1 MKIPKYPVARPA
13 MAKPLPVS
21 VPPDRLILPNAR
33 CPQITAG
40 MPVRP
45 EIAARPMSRVARW
58 PFVATIPPHGRTV
71 ESISSSMIGLALK
84 MLFGDTA
91 KYLMLVAGLFFATFL
106 IVQQAS
112 VFCGLMMWTT
122 ATLKNVAAPIFV
134 VEERVEQVNE
144 TNPMRDTDV
153 ARVRSVSA
161 VRWAMPLYSGIQRVR
176 LANGAFKTVQLIG
189 IDAASLAGAPGKLT
203 KGKLED
209 LRLPNTVV
217 IDELAVERLSIDKAH
232 PVGIGSIFEIN
243 DVEARVVGI
252 CQAMRSFTGGPYIW
266 TTYERALQYTPPSRK
281 MLSAVIAAP
290 IDGMSVDEAAAEI
303 EKHTGLRAYVNREF
317 GGNAKD
323 FNTSTVWWYVKNTG
337 IPISFGTT
345 VVIGFIVGMAI
356 ACQTF
361 YAFVLD
367 NLKHLGALKAM
378 GMSNFR
384 LSVMLIFQ
392 ALTVGLIGFG
402 LGLLATSGFAM
413 GAIKNGQP
421 PFVMPWQIPVAAFC
435 VIQVICMFA
444 ALMGIIRLSLYEP
457 AMVFRA

>member
-1 MKIPKYPVARPA
+1 
-13 MAKPLPVS
+13 
-21 VPPDRLILPNAR
+21 
-33 CPQITAG
+33 
-40 MPVRP
+40 
-45 EIAARPMSRVARW
+45 
-58 PFVATIPPHGRTV
+58 
-71 ESISSSMIGLALK
+71 MIGLALK

-112 VFCGLMMWTT
+112 VFCGLMRWTT
-122 ATLKNVAAPIFV
+122 ATLKNVAAPIYV
-134 VEERVEQVNE
+134 VEERVVQVNE

-176 LANGAFKTVQLIG
+176 LEDGSFKTVQLLG
-189 IDAASLAGAPGKLT
+189 IDAASLAGGPGRLIE
-203 KGKLED
+203 GNLED

-217 IDELAVERLSIDKAH
+217 IDELATVRLSNNPGDPTKKIR
-232 PVGIGSIFEIN
+232 IGDHFEIN

-252 CQAMRSFTGGPYIW
+252 CEAMQSFTGGPYIW
-266 TTYERALQYTPPSRK
+266 TTYERALQYTPQSRK

-290 IDGMSVDEAAAEI
+290 IEGMSSEEAAAEI
-303 EKHTGLRAYVNREF
+303 ERTTGLRAYANRDF
-317 GGNAKD
+317 GSNSRDTVTEKGKKYGD

-384 LSVMLIFQ
+384 LSIMLIVQ
-392 ALTVGLIGFG
+392 AMTVGMIGFG
-402 LGLLATSGFAM
+402 LGLLATSGFALS
-413 GAIKNGQP
+413 AIENGQP
-421 PFVMPWQIPVAAFC
+421 PFYMPWQIPVVAF
-435 VIQVICMFA
+435 VAVQIICMLA

>member
-1 MKIPKYPVARPA
+1 M
-13 MAKPLPVS
+13 
-21 VPPDRLILPNAR
+21 
-33 CPQITAG
+33 
-40 MPVRP
+40 
-45 EIAARPMSRVARW
+45 
-58 PFVATIPPHGRTV
+58 F
-71 ESISSSMIGLALK
+71 GLALK

-112 VFCGLMMWTT
+112 VFCGLMTWTT
-122 ATLKNVAAPIFV
+122 ATLKNVGAPIYV

-189 IDAASLAGAPGKLT
+189 IDAASLACAPARMVQGN
-203 KGKLED
+203 LED

-217 IDELAVERLSIDKAH
+217 IDELALERLSLDPKK
-232 PVGIGSIFEIN
+232 PIGLGAVFEIN

-252 CQAMRSFTGGPYIW
+252 CKAMRSFTGGPYIW

-290 IDGMSVDEAAAEI
+290 IAGMTMDEAAAAI
-303 EKHTGLRAYVNREF
+303 EKETGLRAYVNRGF
-317 GGNAKD
+317 GEDKKD

-384 LSVMLIFQ
+384 LSLMLIFQ
-392 ALTVGLIGFG
+392 ALTVGLVGFG
-402 LGLLATSGFAM
+402 LGLLATSAFAM
-413 GAIKNGQP
+413 GALKNGQP
-421 PFVMPWQIPVAAFC
+421 PFVMPWQIPVGAFC
-435 VIQVICMFA
+435 LIQVICMLA

>member
-1 MKIPKYPVARPA
+1 MESQKQ
-13 MAKPLPVS
+13 PVS
-21 VPPDRLILPNAR
+21 STRAIN
-33 CPQITAG
+33 
-40 MPVRP
+40 
-45 EIAARPMSRVARW
+45 ENNPMSRVARSAR
-58 PFVATIPPHGRTV
+58 PVKIAP
-71 ESISSSMIGLALK
+71 SSSPRMIGLALK

-112 VFCGLMMWTT
+112 VFCGLMRWTT
-122 ATLKNVAAPIFV
+122 ATLKNVGAPIFI

-153 ARVRSVSA
+153 ARIRSVSA

-176 LANGAFKTVQLIG
+176 LEDGSFKTVQLVG
-189 IDAASLAGAPGKLT
+189 IDAASLAGAPARMVEGN
-203 KGKLED
+203 LED

-217 IDELAVERLSIDKAH
+217 IDELATVRLSSNPRDPSKKIK
-232 PVGIGSIFEIN
+232 IGDQFEIN

-252 CQAMRSFTGGPYIW
+252 CKAMRSFTGGPYIW
-266 TTYERALQYTPPSRK
+266 TTYERALQYTPTSRK
-281 MLSAVIAAP
+281 MLTAVIAAP
-290 IDGMSVDEAAAEI
+290 VQGMTSDQAAAEI
-303 EKHTGLRAYVNREF
+303 QRTTGLRAYVNRDF
-317 GGNAKD
+317 GENPKD
-323 FNTSTVWWYVKNTG
+323 FNTATVWWYVKNTG

-345 VVIGFIVGMAI
+345 VVIGFIVGVAI

-384 LSVMLIFQ
+384 LSLMLVVQ
-392 ALTVGLIGFG
+392 ALTVGIIGFG

-413 GAIKNGQP
+413 GAIENGQP
-421 PFVMPWQIPVAAFC
+421 PFYMPWQIPVAAFLA
-435 VIQVICMFA
+435 VQLICMLA
-444 ALMGIIRLSLYEP
+444 ALMGIIRLGLYEP

>member
-1 MKIPKYPVARPA
+1 M
-13 MAKPLPVS
+13 
-21 VPPDRLILPNAR
+21 
-33 CPQITAG
+33 
-40 MPVRP
+40 
-45 EIAARPMSRVARW
+45 
-58 PFVATIPPHGRTV
+58 F
-71 ESISSSMIGLALK
+71 GLALK

-112 VFCGLMMWTT
+112 VFCGLMRWTT
-122 ATLKNVAAPIFV
+122 STLKNVAAPIYV
-134 VEERVEQVNE
+134 VEERVEQINE
-144 TNPMRDTDV
+144 INPLRDTDV

-176 LANGAFKTVQLIG
+176 LENGSFKTIQLIG
-189 IDAASLAGAPGKLT
+189 IDAASLAGAPQRMVAGN
-203 KGKLED
+203 LED

-217 IDELAVERLSIDKAH
+217 IDELAVERLALNPKDPSKRIQ
-232 PVGIGSIFEIN
+232 IGDRFEIN
-243 DVEARVVGI
+243 DIEARVVGI
-252 CQAMRSFTGGPYIW
+252 CEAMRSFTGGPYVW
-266 TTYERALQYTPPSRK
+266 TTYERALQYTPSQRK

-290 IDGMSVDEAAAEI
+290 IAGLTAEQAVIQI
-303 EKHTGLRAYVNREF
+303 EKETGLRAYVNAEF
-317 GGNAKD
+317 GSGEQD
-323 FNTSTVWWYVKNTG
+323 FNSSTIWWYVKNTG

-345 VVIGFIVGMAI
+345 VVIGFIVGVAI

-384 LSVMLIFQ
+384 LSTMLLIQ
-392 ALTVGLIGFG
+392 AFTVGLIGFG
-402 LGLLATSGFAM
+402 LGLLVTWAFAM
-413 GAIKNGQP
+413 GAIEKGQP
-421 PFVMPWQIPVAAFC
+421 PFYMPWQIPLVAFC
-435 VIQVICMFA
+435 VIQVICMIA

>member
-1 MKIPKYPVARPA
+1 M
-13 MAKPLPVS
+13 
-21 VPPDRLILPNAR
+21 
-33 CPQITAG
+33 
-40 MPVRP
+40 
-45 EIAARPMSRVARW
+45 
-58 PFVATIPPHGRTV
+58 
-71 ESISSSMIGLALK
+71 ISLALK

-122 ATLKNVAAPIFV
+122 STLKNVAAPIFV
-134 VEERVEQVNE
+134 VEERVEQINE
-144 TNPMRDTDV
+144 TNPLRDTDV
-153 ARVRSVSA
+153 ALVRSVSA

-176 LANGAFKTVQLIG
+176 LANGAFKTVQLLG
-189 IDAASLAGAPGKLT
+189 IDAASLAGGPTRMK
-203 KGKLED
+203 KGNLKD
-209 LRLPNTVV
+209 LRLPNTVI
-217 IDELAVERLSIDKAH
+217 IDELAVERLSLDKNH
-232 PVGIGSIFEIN
+232 PIGIGSIFEIN
-243 DVEARVVGI
+243 DIEARVVGI
-252 CQAMRSFTGGPYIW
+252 CKAMRSFTGGPYIW
-266 TTYERALQYTPPSRK
+266 TTYERALQYSPSQRK

-290 IDGMSVDEAAAEI
+290 IAGMSDDQAAAEI
-303 EKHTGLRAYVNREF
+303 EKRTGLRAYVNHGFRPSALDNPSASPPKY
-317 GGNAKD
+317 GD
-323 FNTSTVWWYVKNTG
+323 FNTSTVWWYVRNTG
-337 IPISFGTT
+337 IPISFGIT
-345 VVIGFIVGMAI
+345 VVIGFIVGVAI

-384 LSVMLIFQ
+384 LSMMLVIQ

-402 LGLLATSGFAM
+402 IGLLATAGFAF
-413 GAIKNGQP
+413 GALKSGQP

-435 VIQVICMFA
+435 VIQVICMLA

>member
-1 MKIPKYPVARPA
+1 
-13 MAKPLPVS
+13 
-21 VPPDRLILPNAR
+21 
-33 CPQITAG
+33 
-40 MPVRP
+40 
-45 EIAARPMSRVARW
+45 
-58 PFVATIPPHGRTV
+58 
-71 ESISSSMIGLALK
+71 MIGLALK

-112 VFCGLMMWTT
+112 VFCGLMRWTT
-122 ATLKNVAAPIFV
+122 ATLKNVGAPIYI

-144 TNPMRDTDV
+144 TNPLRDTDV

-176 LANGAFKTVQLIG
+176 LEDGSFKTVQLVG
-189 IDAASLAGAPGKLT
+189 IDSASLAGAPARMIEGR
-203 KGKLED
+203 LED

-217 IDELAVERLSIDKAH
+217 IDELAVERLSLDKGR
-232 PVGIGSIFEIN
+232 PIGLGDRFEIN
-243 DVEARVVGI
+243 DIEARVVGI
-252 CQAMRSFTGGPYIW
+252 CKAMRSFTGGPYIW

-290 IDGMSVDEAAAEI
+290 VEGMSPDEAAAMI
-303 EKHTGLRAYVNREF
+303 EKETGLKAFVNREF
-317 GGNAKD
+317 GENRQD

-345 VVIGFIVGMAI
+345 VIIGFIVGVAI

-384 LSVMLIFQ
+384 LSLMLILQ
-392 ALTVGLIGFG
+392 ASTVGIIGFG
-402 LGLLATSGFAM
+402 IGLLATSGFAFAAM
-413 GAIKNGQP
+413 KNQQP
-421 PFVMPWQIPVAAFC
+421 PFYMPWVIPVAAFA
-435 VIQVICMFA
+435 VIQVICMLA
-444 ALMGIIRLSLYEP
+444 ALMGIVRLSLYEP

>member
-1 MKIPKYPVARPA
+1 
-13 MAKPLPVS
+13 
-21 VPPDRLILPNAR
+21 
-33 CPQITAG
+33 
-40 MPVRP
+40 
-45 EIAARPMSRVARW
+45 
-58 PFVATIPPHGRTV
+58 
-71 ESISSSMIGLALK
+71 MIGLALK

-112 VFCGLMMWTT
+112 VFCGLMRWTT
-122 ATLKNVAAPIFV
+122 ATLKNVGAPIFV

-176 LANGAFKTVQLIG
+176 LNDGSFKTVQLIG
-189 IDAASLAGAPGKLT
+189 IDAASLAGAPARMVEGN
-203 KGKLED
+203 LED

-217 IDELAVERLSIDKAH
+217 IDELATQRLSSDPADPSKRIK
-232 PVGIGSIFEIN
+232 IGDQFEIN

-252 CQAMRSFTGGPYIW
+252 SQAMRSFTGGPYIW
-266 TTYERALQYTPPSRK
+266 TTYERALQYTPQSRK
-281 MLSAVIAAP
+281 MLTAVIAAP
-290 IDGMSVDEAAAEI
+290 IEGMTSDEAAAEI
-303 EKHTGLRAYVNREF
+303 EKATGLRAYVNRDF
-317 GGNAKD
+317 GDNPKD
-323 FNTSTVWWYVKNTG
+323 FNTATVWWYVKNTG

-345 VVIGFIVGMAI
+345 VVIGFIVGVAI

-384 LSVMLIFQ
+384 LSLMLVFQ
-392 ALTVGLIGFG
+392 ALTVGIIGFG

-413 GAIKNGQP
+413 GAIENGQP
-421 PFVMPWQIPVAAFC
+421 PFYMPWQIPVFAFIA
-435 VIQVICMFA
+435 VQVICMLA

>member
-1 MKIPKYPVARPA
+1 M
-13 MAKPLPVS
+13 
-21 VPPDRLILPNAR
+21 
-33 CPQITAG
+33 T
-40 MPVRP
+40 
-45 EIAARPMSRVARW
+45 
-58 PFVATIPPHGRTV
+58 
-71 ESISSSMIGLALK
+71 GLALK

-122 ATLKNVAAPIFV
+122 STLKNVGAPIFV
-134 VEERVEQVNE
+134 VEERVEQINE
-144 TNPMRDTDV
+144 INPLRDTDV
-153 ARVRSVSA
+153 SRVRSVST

-176 LANGAFKTVQLIG
+176 LDDGKFKTVQLLG
-189 IDAASLAGAPGKLT
+189 IDAASLAGAPARMIEGRI
-203 KGKLED
+203 ED

-217 IDELAVERLSIDKAH
+217 IDELAVTRLAMEKDK
-232 PVGIGSIFEIN
+232 PIRIGDRFEIN
-243 DVEARVVGI
+243 DIEARVVGI
-252 CQAMRSFTGGPYIW
+252 CQAVRSFTGGPYIW

-290 IDGMSVDEAAAEI
+290 VEGVTPAEAAAEI
-303 EKHTGLRAYVNREF
+303 QRRTGLRAYINEGF
-317 GGNAKD
+317 GDDMDD
-323 FNTSTVWWYVKNTG
+323 FNTSTIWWYVKNTG

-345 VVIGFIVGMAI
+345 VLIGFIVGIAI

-384 LSVMLIFQ
+384 LSVMLVIQ
-392 ALTVGLIGFG
+392 SATVGMIGFG
-402 LGLLATSGFAM
+402 VGLLATAAFAY
-413 GAIKNGQP
+413 GAIQNGQP
-421 PFVMPWQIPVAAFC
+421 PFVMPWQIPVIAFG
-435 VIQVICMFA
+435 VIQLICMVA
-444 ALMGIIRLSLYEP
+444 ALLGIVRLSLYEP

>member
-1 MKIPKYPVARPA
+1 
-13 MAKPLPVS
+13 
-21 VPPDRLILPNAR
+21 
-33 CPQITAG
+33 
-40 MPVRP
+40 
-45 EIAARPMSRVARW
+45 
-58 PFVATIPPHGRTV
+58 
-71 ESISSSMIGLALK
+71 MIGLALK

-112 VFCGLMMWTT
+112 VFCGLMRWTT
-122 ATLKNVAAPIFV
+122 ATLKNVGAPIFV

-176 LANGAFKTVQLIG
+176 LADGSFKTVQLIG
-189 IDAASLAGAPGKLT
+189 IDAASLAGAPARMVEGN
-203 KGKLED
+203 LED

-217 IDELAVERLSIDKAH
+217 IDELATQRLSSDPGDPSKRIK
-232 PVGIGSIFEIN
+232 IGDQFEIN

-252 CQAMRSFTGGPYIW
+252 CEAMRSFTGGPYIW
-266 TTYERALQYTPPSRK
+266 TTYERALQYTPQSRK
-281 MLSAVIAAP
+281 MLTAVIAAP
-290 IDGMSVDEAAAEI
+290 VEGMTSDEAAAAI
-303 EKHTGLRAYVNREF
+303 EEATGLRAYVNRDF
-317 GGNAKD
+317 GDNAKD
-323 FNTSTVWWYVKNTG
+323 FNTATVWWYVKNTG

-345 VVIGFIVGMAI
+345 VVIGFIVGVAI

-384 LSVMLIFQ
+384 LSLMLVFQ
-392 ALTVGLIGFG
+392 ALTVGIIGFG
-402 LGLLATSGFAM
+402 LGLLATSAFAM

-421 PFVMPWQIPVAAFC
+421 PFYMPWQIPVGAFLA
-435 VIQVICMFA
+435 VQVICMLA

>member
-1 MKIPKYPVARPA
+1 
-13 MAKPLPVS
+13 
-21 VPPDRLILPNAR
+21 
-33 CPQITAG
+33 
-40 MPVRP
+40 
-45 EIAARPMSRVARW
+45 MSRVAQLRLA
-58 PFVATIPPHGRTV
+58 VIIKIKS
-71 ESISSSMIGLALK
+71 ESKFSFSCMIGLALK

-112 VFCGLMMWTT
+112 VFCGLMLWTT

-134 VEERVEQVNE
+134 VEERVEQINE

-153 ARVRSVSA
+153 ARVRSVSS

-176 LANGAFKTVQLIG
+176 LTDGSFKTVQLIG
-189 IDAASLAGAPGKLT
+189 IDAASLAGAPGRMVE
-203 KGKLED
+203 GNLED

-217 IDELAVERLSIDKAH
+217 IDELATVRLSSNPKDPAQKIKLGDQ
-232 PVGIGSIFEIN
+232 FEIN

-252 CQAMRSFTGGPYIW
+252 CQAMRSFTGGPYVW
-266 TTYERALQYTPPSRK
+266 TTYERALQYTPGSRK

-290 IDGMSVDEAAAEI
+290 IAGMSTDDAALAI
-303 EKHTGLRAYVNREF
+303 EKATGLRAYVNRDF
-317 GGNAKD
+317 GDNAKD

-345 VVIGFIVGMAI
+345 VVIGFIVGVAI

-392 ALTVGLIGFG
+392 ALTVGTIGFG
-402 LGLLATSGFAM
+402 LGLLATAGFAM
-413 GAIKNGQP
+413 GALKNGQP
-421 PFVMPWQIPVAAFC
+421 PFYMPWQIPVTALIA
-435 VIQVICMFA
+435 VQVICMLA

>member
-1 MKIPKYPVARPA
+1 
-13 MAKPLPVS
+13 
-21 VPPDRLILPNAR
+21 
-33 CPQITAG
+33 
-40 MPVRP
+40 
-45 EIAARPMSRVARW
+45 
-58 PFVATIPPHGRTV
+58 
-71 ESISSSMIGLALK
+71 MIGLALK

-112 VFCGLMMWTT
+112 VFCGLMRWTT
-122 ATLKNVAAPIFV
+122 ATLKNVAAPIFI

-153 ARVRSVSA
+153 ARIRSVAA

-176 LANGAFKTVQLIG
+176 LDNGSFKTIQLIG
-189 IDAASLAGAPGKLT
+189 IDAASLAGAPGRMVAGNLA
-203 KGKLED
+203 D

-217 IDELAVERLSIDKAH
+217 IDELATERLSPDPKDLTKRIK
-232 PVGIGSIFEIN
+232 IGDRFEIN

-252 CQAMRSFTGGPYIW
+252 CKAMRSFTGGPYIW
-266 TTYERALQYTPPSRK
+266 TTYERALQYTPPQRK
-281 MLSAVIAAP
+281 MLTAVIAAP
-290 IDGMSVDEAAAEI
+290 VAGMTDDQAALEI
-303 EKHTGLRAYVNREF
+303 EKATGLRAYVNRDF
-317 GGNAKD
+317 GTNKKD
-323 FNTSTVWWYVKNTG
+323 FNTSTIWWYVKNTG

-345 VVIGFIVGMAI
+345 VVIGFIVGVAI

-361 YAFVLD
+361 YSFVLD

-384 LSVMLIFQ
+384 LSMMLIVQ
-392 ALTVGLIGFG
+392 ALTVGIIGFG

-413 GAIKNGQP
+413 GAIEKGQP
-421 PFVMPWQIPVAAFC
+421 PFFMPWQIPVAAFC
-435 VIQVICMFA
+435 AIQVICLLA